1 MAYLLS
7 NSSDSLFG
15 PAYEGPSRSFDFTV
29 LFEDTILTILPAALF
44 LVSAT
49 ARAAWLTSKP
59 NKVNT
64 SLGRLTKL
72 VLLSAFVTVQLTV
85 LLARATNSEVATK
98 ASVAAAALDFAA
110 SCVLFVLSCFEHSRS
125 VTPSTIIGLYLI
137 VSLLFG
143 AVQLRTFYLLRG
155 YAAKSIANL
164 LSLSLAIKLGVLVTE
179 AVEKRGI
186 LLEPYRDLPL
196 EATSGIYNK
205 SVFWWLNPLLR
216 LGFSKTLR
224 VDDLYNLDDKLTSV
238 NVAARFRR
246 AWEDTKGHHRFTLC
260 FVSAYVL
267 RWQLLVSACPRL
279 FLIGAKFAQPFLVQ
293 QTIQYVSNRN
303 TQTAAVGW
311 GLTGAYFLVYLAQ
324 AILEA
329 MSRHLLNRCVTQ
341 VRGGLVSLLYQ
352 KSLELSIVTVDP
364 SASLTLMSSDIQ
376 RIVDPLVFVHT
387 TWASI
392 VEVSIAIYL
401 LYQRLGSAC
410 YAPAIV
416 YVLSMLGTAWVVKV
430 IGRYQ
435 KRWLNAVQTRVS
447 FTSALL
453 HSIRNVKLLGMSS
466 IIRDR
471 TQGLR
476 QWEISECKKY
486 RIINNYQV
494 LIQNGHI
501 VFAPF
506 ATFLV
511 YYIRSRNTGEAL
523 DIATAFSILTIF
535 RLIESPMQN
544 LLYSCPQ
551 LASSLSCFERIQQ
564 YLLSNSRHDNRLS
577 LLNHDNSD
585 GHWAGSTVGTEAFE
599 MSRLR
604 SAGSSTVEE
613 ALVLKDC
620 SFGWTEHGPPVVQ
633 DIDLSV
639 HAGSVTMIVGP
650 VGCGK
655 STLVKGILS
664 ETPVSHGF
672 VYVQNQS
679 VAFADQEPWI
689 QNGTIRDTIRG
700 PDSRNIPYEGDS
712 WYHEVID
719 CCGLGEDISVLAKGD
734 QTLIGSKGI
743 SLSGGQKQRLAL
755 ARAVYSRA
763 SILVLDDVFS
773 GLDNDTEELIFKK
786 LFSRSGPLRRQNT
799 TVILVTHAVHRLPHA
814 DCIVSLDVNG
824 RICEQGSY
832 PHLVSQRG
840 YVHSLDVQSR
850 KEHRR
855 PTQEEVESSPEVGT
869 FLKVSTGSQTV
880 EEENENAQDLMRRT
894 GEWSSYKHW
903 FRACGY
909 LSSLLSLVWAF
920 LFVIASQAPGVLV
933 KAFPGDTPS
942 QATIFIIIFG
952 IACIIAAIAIVLLV
966 IQILLNMQPKS
977 SSNLHLSLLEAVL
990 NAPLSFFTRTDIGSA
1005 TSRFGQDMALV
1016 DSELPFSYADFVLS
1030 FVSCVAGLG
1039 LMAASGTGYFA
1050 ATIPF
1055 VLAAMYGIQKYYLRT
1070 SRQMRLLDL
1079 EEKAPLYTLFGE
1091 TAAGLAS
1098 VRAFG
1103 WADKFAERN
1112 LELLD
1117 RSQRPFYLMYCIQQ
1131 WLGVVLDLLVT
1142 GLVTILMVII
1152 VAKRESIGPGL
1163 VGLGLLSTVNLSSN
1177 LTNLVRCW
1185 TMLETSIGAI
1195 SRLRDFVTNIES
1207 EHKAWEVEQVPTQWP
1222 EHGQLNFTGFGAS
1235 YSEDSMLVL
1244 KDINLEVRRGE
1255 KLGICGRSGSGK
1267 SSMLASLFH
1276 LLEFRSGQIQIDG
1289 VDISRVPRETLR
1301 AKLNVIPQEPWW
1313 VTTES
1318 VRFNMDPWTAA
1329 NAPEPGNPS
1338 SRRDCDRDRD
1348 AIFIATLTQ
1357 CQIWSVIQEKG
1368 GLDATMTPD
1377 FLSHGQRQLFCL
1389 ARAMVR
1395 QSKVVVLDE
1404 VSANVDVKTDWL
1416 MQRIIRE
1423 RFRDCT
1429 VIAVAHRLNTI
1440 EDSDRVAVLSQG
1452 RVVEVGEPR
1461 ALLGAEKSW
1470 FKDLYELRE

>member
-1 MAYLLS
+1 MASLVS

-15 PAYEGPSRSFDFTV
+15 PAYEGPFRHFDFTV

-44 LVSAT
+44 LISAT
-49 ARAAWLTSKP
+49 ARAAWLTSRP
-59 NKVNT
+59 NKVAT
-64 SLGRLTKL
+64 SLSRLTKL

-85 LLARATNSEVATK
+85 LLARATNSEAATK

-137 VSLLFG
+137 VSFLFG

-186 LLEPYRDLPL
+186 LLEPYRDLPP
-196 EATSGIYNK
+196 EATSGVYNK

-216 LGFSKTLR
+216 LGFGKTLKL
-224 VDDLYNLDDKLTSV
+224 DDLYNLDEKLASA
-238 NVAARFRR
+238 NVAARFGR
-246 AWEDTKGHHRFTLC
+246 AWADTKEHHRFTLF

-279 FLIGAKFAQPFLVQ
+279 FLIGVKFAQPFLVQ
-293 QTIQYVSNRN
+293 ETIQYVGNRQ

-311 GLTGAYFLVYLAQ
+311 GLTGAYFLVYLGQ
-324 AILEA
+324 AILTA
-329 MSRHLLNRCVTQ
+329 ASHHLLNRCVTQ
-341 VRGGLVSLLYQ
+341 VRGGLISLLYQ
-352 KSLELSIVTVDP
+352 KTLELSVVTVDP

-376 RIVDPLVFVHT
+376 RIVDPLVLLHT
-387 TWASI
+387 AWGSL
-392 VEVSIAIYL
+392 VELGIAIYL

-410 YAPAIV
+410 YAPAVV
-416 YVLSMLGTAWVVKV
+416 YALSMLGTAWVVRV
-430 IGRYQ
+430 IGQYQ

-453 HSIRNVKLLGMSS
+453 HSMRNVKLLGMSS

-471 TQGLR
+471 TQSLR
-476 QWEISECKKY
+476 LWEIAECKRY
-486 RIINNYQV
+486 RIVNNVQV
-494 LIQNGHI
+494 FMQNGHI

-511 YYIRSRNTGEAL
+511 YYIRSSKTGQAL
-523 DIATAFSILTIF
+523 DIATAFGILTIF
-535 RLIESPMQN
+535 RLVETPMNN

-564 YLLSNSRHDNRLS
+564 YLLSNSRHDNRLN
-577 LLNHDNSD
+577 LTNPDDSD
-585 GHWAGSTVGTEAFE
+585 SYWAQSAVDAESVEMRRLGSVNT
-599 MSRLR
+599 
-604 SAGSSTVEE
+604 STTEE
-613 ALVLKDC
+613 ALVLKNC
-620 SFGWTEHGPPVVQ
+620 SFGWSEQTAPVVQ
-633 DIDLSV
+633 DVDLSV
-639 HAGSVTMIVGP
+639 RAGWITMIIGP

-655 STLVKGILS
+655 STLLKGILS
-664 ETPVSHGF
+664 ETPMSRGF
-672 VYVQNQS
+672 VYIQNQS
-679 VAFADQEPWI
+679 VAFADQEAWI
-689 QNGTIRDTIRG
+689 QNGTIRDAIRG
-700 PDSRNIPYEGDS
+700 PDSRDIPYEGDF
-712 WYHEVID
+712 WYHEVLD
-719 CCGLGEDISVLAKGD
+719 CCGLREDISVFAQGD
-734 QTLIGSKGI
+734 KTLIGSKGI

-755 ARAVYSRA
+755 ARAVYSKA
-763 SILVLDDVFS
+763 PILVLDDVFS

-786 LFSRSGPLRRQNT
+786 LFSRSGPLRRQRT
-799 TVILVTHAVHRLPHA
+799 TVILVTHAVHRLPYA
-814 DCIVSLDVNG
+814 DCIVSLDANG
-824 RICEQGSY
+824 RICEQGNY
-832 PHLVSQRG
+832 LNLVNQGG
-840 YVHSLDVQSR
+840 YVHSLDVRFR
-850 KEHRR
+850 KEYEH
-855 PTQEEVESSPEVGT
+855 PTKEEVETPVEVEKT
-869 FLKVSTGSQTV
+869 FKVSTASQTA
-880 EEENENAQDLMRRT
+880 EEENENAQDLMRRN
-894 GEWSSYKHW
+894 GEWSTYKHW
-903 FRACGY
+903 FRSCGY
-909 LSSLLSLVWAF
+909 LSSLLSVVWAF

-942 QATIFIIIFG
+942 QATAFIIVFG
-952 IACIIAAIAIVLLV
+952 VACIVAAVSIVLLV
-966 IQILLNMQPKS
+966 IQILLDMQPKS
-977 SSNLHLSLLEAVL
+977 SSNLHLSLLESVL

-1030 FVSCVAGLG
+1030 SVACATGLAI
-1039 LMAASGTGYFA
+1039 MAASGTGYFA
-1050 ATIPF
+1050 ATIPV
-1055 VLAAMYGIQKYYLRT
+1055 VLAAMYGIQKFYLRT

-1091 TAAGLAS
+1091 TAAGLVS

-1103 WADKFAERN
+1103 WAGKFAERN

-1131 WLGVVLDLLVT
+1131 WLGIVLDLLVT
-1142 GLVTILMVII
+1142 ALVTILMVII
-1152 VAKRESIGPGL
+1152 VAKRQSIEPGL
-1163 VGLGLLSTVNLSSN
+1163 VGLGLLSTVNLSGN
-1177 LTNLVRCW
+1177 LTNLVRTW

-1195 SRLRDFVTNIES
+1195 SRLRNFVRDIES
-1207 EHKAWEVEQVPTQWP
+1207 EHKVWEVEPVPTQWP
-1222 EHGQLNFTGFGAS
+1222 ESGQVNFTGFGAS
-1235 YSEDSMLVL
+1235 YSADSMLVL
-1244 KDINLEVRRGE
+1244 RDINLEVQRGE
-1255 KLGICGRSGSGK
+1255 KLGVCGRSGSGK

-1276 LLEFRSGQIQIDG
+1276 LLEFRSGRIQIDG

-1313 VTTES
+1313 VTTET

-1329 NAPEPGNPS
+1329 NADSDNPLGRS
-1338 SRRDCDRDRD
+1338 ERD
-1348 AIFIATLTQ
+1348 AIFISTLTK
-1357 CQIWSVIQEKG
+1357 CQIWPVIQEKG
-1368 GLDATMTPD
+1368 GLDAVMTPD

-1395 QSKVVVLDE
+1395 RSKVVVLDE
-1404 VSANVDVKTDWL
+1404 VSASVDVKTDQL

-1440 EDSDRVAVLSQG
+1440 DDSDRVAVLSQG
-1452 RVVEVGEPR
+1452 RVVEVGEPG
-1461 ALLGAEKSW
+1461 ALLRAEESW
-1470 FKDLYELRE
+1470 FKDLYKS